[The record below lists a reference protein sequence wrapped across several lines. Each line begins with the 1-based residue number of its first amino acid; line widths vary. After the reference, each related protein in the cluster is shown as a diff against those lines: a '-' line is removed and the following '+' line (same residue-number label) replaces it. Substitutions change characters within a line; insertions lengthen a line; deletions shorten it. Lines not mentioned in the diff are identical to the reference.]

1 LRHVFAFARGEDID
15 PDSGLPHLDHA
26 ACCILF
32 LSSYQKTGTG
42 NDDRYKP
49 SVEMEM
55 ARPEKPP
62 EWVHHKRPG
71 FPQVVCLCGSTRFH
85 EAFAKAQLS
94 ETIEG
99 RIVLSVGC
107 HNASD
112 EQLGIAQDS
121 DVKKQLDEL
130 HLRKIDMCD
139 QILVLN
145 VNGYV
150 GSSTANEIAYAKSK
164 GKLIRYLE
172 P

>member
-1 LRHVFAFARGEDID
+1 MDHHTHVI
-15 PDSGLPHLDHA
+15 
-26 ACCILF
+26 
-32 LSSYQKTGTG
+32 K
-42 NDDRYKP
+42 
-49 SVEMEM
+49 
-55 ARPEKPP
+55 
-62 EWVHHKRPG
+62 
-71 FPQVVCLCGSTRFH
+71 
-85 EAFAKAQLS
+85 AFAKAQLS

-107 HNASD
+107 HNARD

-145 VNGYV
+145 VNGYI
-150 GSSTANEIAYAKSK
+150 GQSTSNEIAYAKSK